1 MDAARAA
8 AAVGQRLPPVRPCA
22 VIRIPRVGSPEAE
35 RLQCRF
41 HRYLHGTAQAPLPAA
56 VQAARQEEVDRY
68 RRGLAA
74 ALQHVASPRDRA
86 LLQLLHSGGAYF
98 EVFCCQEALR
108 AVVEVP
114 AAAEIRIAACLGP
127 ATSAAAA
134 DVAVAAQALSFRGH
148 AASCRLQ
155 GRWRRKPC
163 PSEATVWWRREHGAN
178 PMGQPEEQE
187 SAWSAARRAWRE
199 FRGAE
204 AAPEEQIPKPEAGW
218 PAVQR
223 LWRHML
229 GSGQMRGEQVPEV
242 PGELAE
248 GWKAVLAAVGVGAL
262 RGGVM
267 QWDAEKQRAMQT
279 LLIPR
284 PLAHRSLTPKV
295 ACLLRMSDAVL
306 RSSLAW
312 GGLLSLGLGVHA
324 LCVVYRGRRVW
335 GVDGAAAAAVATAAG
350 AAHHLSRSVRT
361 WPLQKPVAGHIQG
374 MTVTFFV
381 FGIVLDQWFG
391 LMEADEQRKAEEAAK
406 VAAEEEEKQRR
417 AEAAAAARERDVA
430 AELLAQ
436 LEAAQRGKAGGGA
449 AAEAQLQQLQQQR
462 QPG

>member
-1 MDAARAA
+1 MSGWDLGAAPHPAVAEWVADAPGRTPATSGGLLEALVAGGEAAGAAAAELEALVAAPEAAAEALSPAFGAALQHLPTPPFLIDSTAISPRNPHNSGRQPLYKAAMDAARAA

-163 PSEATVWWRREHGAN
+163 PSEATVWWRREHGA
-178 PMGQPEEQE
+178 
-187 SAWSAARRAWRE
+187 
-199 FRGAE
+199 
-204 AAPEEQIPKPEAGW
+204 K
-218 PAVQR
+218 
-223 LWRHML
+223 
-229 GSGQMRGEQVPEV
+229 
-242 PGELAE
+242 
-248 GWKAVLAAVGVGAL
+248 
-262 RGGVM
+262 
-267 QWDAEKQRAMQT
+267 
-279 LLIPR
+279 
-284 PLAHRSLTPKV
+284 
-295 ACLLRMSDAVL
+295 
-306 RSSLAW
+306 
-312 GGLLSLGLGVHA
+312 
-324 LCVVYRGRRVW
+324 
-335 GVDGAAAAAVATAAG
+335 
-350 AAHHLSRSVRT
+350 
-361 WPLQKPVAGHIQG
+361 
-374 MTVTFFV
+374 
-381 FGIVLDQWFG
+381 
-391 LMEADEQRKAEEAAK
+391 
-406 VAAEEEEKQRR
+406 
-417 AEAAAAARERDVA
+417 
-430 AELLAQ
+430 
-436 LEAAQRGKAGGGA
+436 
-449 AAEAQLQQLQQQR
+449 
-462 QPG
+462 